1 MKDMF
6 LCLLLNLGKFGKVT
20 KAHFYGEDFSETKL
34 ETEDSEYTISI
45 MRKDKNSED
54 KENA

>member
-6 LCLLLNLGKFGKVT
+6 LCLLLNMGKFGKVT
-20 KAHFYGEDFSETKL
+20 KAHFYGEDFSETRL
-34 ETEDSEYTISI
+34 ETEDSEYTITI